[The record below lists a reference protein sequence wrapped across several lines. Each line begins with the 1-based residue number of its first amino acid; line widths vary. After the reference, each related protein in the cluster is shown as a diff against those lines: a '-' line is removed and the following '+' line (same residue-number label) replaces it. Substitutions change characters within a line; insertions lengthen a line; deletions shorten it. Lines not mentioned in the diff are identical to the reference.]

1 MEEWNVLTR
10 AWIDTLKRKEMD
22 CKVTGGGGLST
33 GRHRRR
39 QAVVLTVSS
48 VRWPIRESVW
58 QLPVRVPASRH
69 GQART
74 RLCTDVAGVLNDIE
88 QPGMIPARISS
99 QVLA

>member
-1 MEEWNVLTR
+1 MAEWNALTR

-39 QAVVLTVSS
+39 QAMVLAVTSG
-48 VRWPIRESVW
+48 RRPIPYGVW
-58 QLPVRVPASRH
+58 QEPGGVPASRQ

-74 RLCTDVAGVLNDIE
+74 HLHTGVAGVSNNIE
-88 QPGMIPARISS
+88 QPGMIPTRISS